1 MRGKVVAESVG
12 GLRAQG
18 KGSVVKLD
26 CLSESGVGHLRMGAG
41 RDSRTGTAGWSVPS
55 SATEL
60 FGRAGS
66 QLERYASQFSCT
78 EINTSFYR
86 PHKAKTYSRWAAS
99 VPLGFRFAVK
109 MPRAITHEAKLRGC
123 KSLVGQFLDQIANL
137 GEALGPV
144 IIQLPPSFVFQ
155 RVDTESFLSAFRHRF
170 EGEAALEPRHLSW
183 FEPEVDELLRAHR
196 LARVAADPARR
207 PEAAAPGGWSG
218 LRYWRWHGSPQMY
231 YSPYGEERLRAMA
244 ALLSSRDWCIFDN
257 TASGAAVHDALSLQ
271 KILLSHGRSRP

>member
-1 MRGKVVAESVG
+1 
-12 GLRAQG
+12 
-18 KGSVVKLD
+18 
-26 CLSESGVGHLRMGAG
+26 MGAIEI
-41 RDSRTGTAGWSVPS
+41 SRIGTAGWSVPRV
-55 SATEL
+55 AIEL
-60 FGRAGS
+60 FGGAGS

-78 EINTSFYR
+78 EINTSVYR
-86 PHKAKTYSRWAAS
+86 PHKAKTYERWAAS
-99 VPLGFRFAVK
+99 VPSGFRFAVK

-123 KSLVGQFLDQIANL
+123 ESLVCKFLDQIANL

-144 IIQLPPSFVFQ
+144 IIQLPPSFVFE
-155 RVDTESFLSAFRHRF
+155 RVDTESFLSTFRHRF

-183 FEPEVDELLRAHR
+183 FEPDVDELLRAHR

-257 TASGAAVHDALSLQ
+257 TASGAAVHDALFLQ
-271 KILLSHGRSRP
+271 KILLSHGRLCRIGDH